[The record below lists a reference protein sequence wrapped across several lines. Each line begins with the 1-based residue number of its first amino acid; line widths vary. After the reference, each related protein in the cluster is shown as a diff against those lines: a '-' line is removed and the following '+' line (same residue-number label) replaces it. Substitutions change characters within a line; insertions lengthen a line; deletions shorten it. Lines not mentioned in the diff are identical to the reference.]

1 MSFLRFRWCRA
12 AVLILRWN
20 AVAMAGNTSSSTS
33 SIFHPC
39 MKEAAMAAT
48 RLTPAPTASHTRGTA
63 ALNNNDECDNI
74 QGIESVK
81 MSFI

>member
-1 MSFLRFRWCRA
+1 
-12 AVLILRWN
+12 
-20 AVAMAGNTSSSTS
+20 
-33 SIFHPC
+33 